1 MIGRFPLQMHETWP
15 FAAERNTTREAGE
28 KMSQKLSF
36 KDANGRTISGHFVVS
51 KGIMTVIARDGS
63 TATADLTESMLSP
76 ETLARA
82 ILFQLHAR
90 NTGEEPEGEEC
101 RPK

>member
-1 MIGRFPLQMHETWP
+1 MSKPRRSPLQTNETCLARP
-15 FAAERNTTREAGE
+15 GG

-51 KGIMTVIARDGS
+51 EGIMTVIARNGR
-63 TATADLTESMLSP
+63 TATANVADNMLTP

-82 ILFQLHAR
+82 ILFQLHER
-90 NTGEEPEGEEC
+90 ESQPEE
-101 RPK
+101 